1 MNILYNNLEKHLIEI
16 DSPFSLVETFGYLSG
31 FASSNCSFDSYKDG
45 LLTYFYIDSDS
56 ESENLNLDLLR
67 DIITSI
73 RTDISNNS
81 LQLFFNGEKPLSS
94 RLISLS
100 DWSRNYILSINYLID
115 HKLLKNTLL
124 LQEIL
129 HDFSEISKISNNYK
143 LDEDNEALSSY
154 KEISNYVVA
163 SSFDIYNES
172 KKGTTNND

>member
-45 LLTYFYIDSDS
+45 LLKYFYIDSDS

-67 DIITSI
+67 DIIMSI
-73 RTDISNNS
+73 RADISNKS

-94 RLISLS
+94 RLVSLS

-129 HDFSEISKISNNYK
+129 HDFSEISKISNDYK
-143 LDEDNEALSSY
+143 LDENNEALSSY

-172 KKGTTNND
+172 KQGITNND